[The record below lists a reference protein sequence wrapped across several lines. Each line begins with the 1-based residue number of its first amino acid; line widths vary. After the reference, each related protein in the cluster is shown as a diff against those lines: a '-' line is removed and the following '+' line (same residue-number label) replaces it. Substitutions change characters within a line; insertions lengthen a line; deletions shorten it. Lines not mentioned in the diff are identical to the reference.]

1 MAKRLLVSVGTV
13 ALVATLHGGCGTKT
27 PRSAAPAPAAPTAP
41 TATERAAKP
50 HMKGT
55 ELYSWREE
63 TSGAWFF
70 SLLIGTNRAKTVA
83 QVMAEET
90 RIEGIPALKEKL
102 SGVAEGEHVFWR
114 DQPTGGVPADRSNPL
129 SYPSAEVVDEVLEH
143 CERLGIV
150 LDTGSR

>member
-114 DQPTGGVPADRSNPL
+114 DQPTGGVPAIGRIHSPTLPPRSWTRSWSTAN
-129 SYPSAEVVDEVLEH
+129 AW
-143 CERLGIV
+143 G
-150 LDTGSR
+150 